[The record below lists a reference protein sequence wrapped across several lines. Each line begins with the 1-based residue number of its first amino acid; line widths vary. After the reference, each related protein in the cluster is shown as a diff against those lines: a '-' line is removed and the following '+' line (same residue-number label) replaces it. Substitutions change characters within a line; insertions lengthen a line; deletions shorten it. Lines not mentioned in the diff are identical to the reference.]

1 MAKKITQAQRDKVLR
16 YIDRNTDYD
25 IRTVRISANGNVTAL
40 KDADK
45 TFNAPETTR
54 YLVGNVSDFLF
65 Q

>member
-1 MAKKITQAQRDKVLR
+1 MTKTITRAQRDKVLR

-25 IRTVRISANGNVTAL
+25 IRTVRIAKNGDVTAL

-45 TFNAPETTR
+45 TCNAPETTR
-54 YLVGNVSDFLF
+54 YLVGRVGDFLF

>member
-1 MAKKITQAQRDKVLR
+1 MAKNITQAQRDKILR

-25 IRTVRISANGNVTAL
+25 IRTVRIAANGDVTAL

-45 TFNAPETTR
+45 TFNAPETER
-54 YLVGNVSDFLF
+54 YLVGRVGDFLF